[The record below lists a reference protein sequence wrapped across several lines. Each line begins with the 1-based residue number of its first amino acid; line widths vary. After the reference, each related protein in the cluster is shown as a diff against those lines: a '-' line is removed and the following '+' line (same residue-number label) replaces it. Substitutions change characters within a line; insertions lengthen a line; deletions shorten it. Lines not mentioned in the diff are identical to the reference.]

1 MERITV
7 LLIKLIAAAGAY
19 LWLIDTNPV
28 HALALATA
36 ILNS

>member
-19 LWLIDTNPV
+19 LWLMDTNPA
-28 HALALATA
+28 HALTLAIA
-36 ILNS
+36 ILKL